1 MSSSSEPKPV
11 PLISIAIATY
21 NRSALLRRALESLSQ
36 LASNPTFQTEVVVID
51 NGSTDDTRNVAASF
65 STPHLPVRWFF
76 EEKAGLPFA
85 RNRAVEEARG
95 DWIAFFDDDQLA
107 APNWLNRLFDTAQA
121 EKLLCVGGS
130 RSLRIETAEPPPAL
144 PVYSRMLLGEI
155 ALDHPHDYHSQHLP
169 CTGNVLIARSV
180 FDKVGRFDESVLDG
194 GEDTDFFNRMLDAG
208 IRAKYIPDACVEH
221 IIAPRRLEAD
231 YLQLI
236 AYRHG
241 RHVCRRDLRLHGKI
255 FAGGSALLRLGLTG
269 LPSIAKKFLY
279 QILGEKHEAIAAA
292 CKWNR
297 VCGYWSYLRQVFT
310 ISADDQSRTI
320 HRGKG

>member
-1 MSSSSEPKPV
+1 MTSSSEPEPL

-36 LASNPTFQTEVVVID
+36 MAPNPAFQTEVVVID
-51 NGSTDDTRNVAASF
+51 NGSTDDTRDVAASF
-65 STPHLPVRWFF
+65 STSYFPVHWFF

-107 APNWLNRLFDTAQA
+107 APNWLSRLYDTARA

-130 RSLRIETAEPPPAL
+130 RSLRIETIGPPPSL

-155 ALDHPHDYHSQHLP
+155 ALDHPHDYHNQHLP

-180 FDKVGRFDESVLDG
+180 FHKVGRFDESVLDG
-194 GEDTDFFNRMLDAG
+194 GEDTDFFNRMLEAG

-241 RHVCRRDLRLHGKI
+241 RHVCRRDLKRRGKI
-255 FAGGSALLRLGLTG
+255 FAVGSALLRWGVNG

-279 QILGEKHEAIAAA
+279 QILGKQHEAIAAA
-292 CKWNR
+292 CKWSR
-297 VCGYWSYLRQVFT
+297 VCGYWSYLRQALTV
-310 ISADDQSRTI
+310 SADDHSRTM